1 MARKLLAHAG
11 VMIWALAGTAVVIAL
26 VFVALAWAQ
35 HPPEDGGGDDVAL
48 VAEMRRLRTE
58 AHDYPAC
65 RQLAEEFLAQHPAA
79 DLLRQAA
86 EYERAAAY
94 YAERNWDTARPL
106 FETLIA
112 EYGEQPLD
120 TDSEWFLVDDA
131 LCMIGVIKQYSNDP
145 AGAIEAYEQLLA
157 DYPASNRA
165 AYVLLQLGGIYQRAG
180 DDDTSLAR
188 YERLAADHP
197 ESGFADDA
205 QFFIAGLLRARG
217 ELGEAIDLLEALP
230 MQWPDSEYAASALF
244 IAAQTRGDSGDYA
257 TAIQQLEQFIA
268 VHPEHKQAP
277 EAQMQIAHL
286 YRRQGQF
293 DEAVAAFEQVPVHWP
308 ESPFCAVALQDL
320 NRTLMEEDGTRW
332 EAGDLP
338 GYGGAR
344 NAASIDANVERM
356 LAAYP
361 GNPSAP
367 TAMLDA
373 INYYVQPQWWMS
385 EAGPASRAKVVAL
398 AERMIAIYPAAQE
411 SWAARSELAEA
422 LIADDPERARAL
434 YESSV
439 QYAVEHEDSAHYAG
453 AMFGMG
459 VFYLSTGQ
467 PTEARAAFAEVLEHD
482 PTLEVEGEALLSIAQ
497 AYAREGDLAA
507 ALQIL
512 DEIAGDARY
521 RSDIRGTAALNK
533 ALELYSAGDSE
544 AAYEALAAYL
554 AEFPE
559 DRAAG
564 QAADMLEIFAR
575 PQVVIIRALGCGE

>member
-1 MARKLLAHAG
+1 MARRLLAHAG
-11 VMIWALAGTAVVIAL
+11 VMIWALAGAAVVIAL

-48 VAEMRRLRTE
+48 VAEVRRLRTE

-257 TAIQQLEQFIA
+257 TAIQQLEAFIA

-320 NRTLMEEDGTRW
+320 NRTLMEEDGTAWGTGRLPRADQ
-332 EAGDLP
+332 AGNL
-338 GYGGAR
+338 
-344 NAASIDANVERM
+344 AAIESNLEHM
-356 LAAYP
+356 LAQYP
-361 GNPSAP
+361 GTDAAP
-367 TAMLDA
+367 TALLDV
-373 INYYVQPQWWMS
+373 INYCVQPAWWQGGQGLEM
-385 EAGPASRAKVVAL
+385 RARVQGL
-398 AERMIAIYPAAQE
+398 AERLIQLYPDTTQG
-411 SWAARSELAEA
+411 WAARSELASAIAATDPDGAAA
-422 LIADDPERARAL
+422 LLDACVDHAT
-434 YESSV
+434 SSGV
-439 QYAVEHEDSAHYAG
+439 PAQRAG
-453 AMFGMG
+453 ALFGKA
-459 VFYLSTGQ
+459 VFLQNRG
-467 PTEARAAFAEVLEHD
+467 ELGAARVLWLEVLEHEPD
-482 PTLEVEGEALLSIAQ
+482 PVVEAEAQLC
-497 AYAREGDLAA
+497 LAA
-507 ALQIL
+507 AHAS
-512 DEIAGDARY
+512 DGDVDAALALFDLVATAEVYPRDVRASALFLKAWTLRHVQRVEEAR
-521 RSDIRGTAALNK
+521 DLMQDLVAQFPGETAAATASNL
-533 ALELYSAGDSE
+533 LAG
-544 AAYEALAAYL
+544 
-554 AEFPE
+554 F
-559 DRAAG
+559 
-564 QAADMLEIFAR
+564 
-575 PQVVIIRALGCGE
+575 